1 MVLTRAWA
9 ISSECMI
16 KLCSF
21 KPRKKISAFSSKN
34 EHLQLPS
41 RVFENNA
48 YPRYILLFFFL
59 LLARYIV
66 LYGIDS

>member
-1 MVLTRAWA
+1 
-9 ISSECMI
+9 MI

-48 YPRYILLFFFL
+48 YPRYILLFFFCCL
-59 LLARYIV
+59 QDI
-66 LYGIDS
+66 